1 MEIEIFNETNEDI
14 SLYLKDLKEF
24 LENVCHDEKLD
35 NVYAIFRSPIA
46 FFGRKPARKA
56 F

>member
-1 MEIEIFNETNEDI
+1 MTMEDDKKKIDDFVNID
-14 SLYLKDLKEF
+14 
-24 LENVCHDEKLD
+24 DEKLD